1 MKTKDKIKN
10 TSRELFN
17 KKGFKNVTL
26 REVAKELSISYGNVT
41 YHFETK
47 NQLIRCLYED
57 MLKETVKIIKT
68 FNYNNLLKS
77 TLDAPNI
84 TFEIS
89 IKYLF
94 FYVDFIEIKRSY
106 SDVALKLEQDNNS
119 RKKGYL
125 QILKQLQVQKLLRS
139 ELTDKD
145 LDYLMDLS
153 GAMRTFFFINLNSKD
168 FLNQDLKNKYVV
180 YVNNLIFPYLTAE
193 GMNKYKF
200 YLK

>member
-10 TSRELFN
+10 VSRKLFN

-47 NQLIRCLYED
+47 NQLILSLYED
-57 MLKETVKIIKT
+57 MLKETVEIVKT
-68 FNYNNLLKS
+68 FDYCNLLKS
-77 TLDAPNI
+77 ILEAPKI

-89 IKYLF
+89 LKYLF

-106 SDVALKLEQDNNS
+106 SSLSLRIEQDNNS
-119 RKKGYL
+119 RKIGYL
-125 QILKQLQVQKLLRS
+125 NILKQLQLQGLLRK

-145 LDYLMDLS
+145 LDYLMELS
-153 GAMRTFFFINLNSKD
+153 GAMRTFFFMNLNSND
-168 FLNQDLKNKYVV
+168 FLNPDLEHKYVA
-180 YVNNLIFPYLTAE
+180 YVNNLIFPYLTEE
-193 GMNKYKF
+193 GIKKFKY
-200 YLK
+200 YI

>member
-26 REVAKELSISYGNVT
+26 REVAKELLISYGNVT
-41 YHFETK
+41 YHFKTK
-47 NQLIRCLYED
+47 NELILSLYED
-57 MLKETVKIIKT
+57 MLSETVKIIRSLDGDH
-68 FNYNNLLKS
+68 LLRS
-77 TLDAPNI
+77 LLEAPKV

-94 FYVDFIEIKRSY
+94 FYVDFIEIKRTYPDIS
-106 SDVALKLEQDNNS
+106 LKLEQDANA

-125 QILKQLQVQKLLRS
+125 QILKQLQTQKILR
-139 ELTDKD
+139 EDLGDKD

-153 GAMRTFFFINLNSKD
+153 GAMRTFFFINLNPNDLINK
-168 FLNQDLKNKYVV
+168 DLKSRYVA
-180 YVNNLIFPYLTAE
+180 YVNNLIFPYLTAVGAKE
-193 GMNKYKF
+193 YGVF
-200 YLK
+200 VG